1 MGTLLIRNATVV
13 VAMDAERR
21 EIADGGLFVR
31 DGFIAH
37 VGRSSALPSTAD
49 ELLDLSGHL
58 VLPGLVNTH
67 HHLSQTL
74 TRGPRRPKRR
84 PVYLVGH
91 ALPDLGQA
99 HP

>member
-1 MGTLLIRNATVV
+1 
-13 VAMDAERR
+13 
-21 EIADGGLFVR
+21 
-31 DGFIAH
+31 
-37 VGRSSALPSTAD
+37 
-49 ELLDLSGHL
+49 
-58 VLPGLVNTH
+58 VNTH